1 MNPIP
6 LSLALAVA
14 LLGAT
19 TLPAQQAPR
28 HKIESQI
35 VGPAWVQGMIY
46 TQSPKG
52 SRLATTYVKDGKW
65 VVAIDNVAGEPFDDI
80 LRAATEVVPQFS
92 EADVV
97 IGHSIPPAG
106 PVAFSRD
113 GKRYAYAG
121 LRGGDVIV
129 ILDGKEIFRAKHSLA
144 APPVSLLQF
153 SPDGKRLFFYNQT
166 TDTLQ
171 SFRLMLD
178 GKPATPAFDRTPP
191 IFFSADG
198 SRWILN
204 GGKAKQPLEQ
214 LLVIDGQE
222 QNYPAERARFSPD
235 GKKVACT
242 TGASGEQKLLV
253 DGKVVLD
260 TKAIIERF
268 RLSASGDGAV
278 IVQKKPNDQNQQL
291 YLNGKLIAGV
301 DGVRDIVFSPD
312 GKRWAARCTRD
323 MNSIAWFVV
332 DGKKH
337 NEYKSVGGLLFS
349 PDSSKAVYVAESGEK
364 KFVVTNGAEDSGNAL
379 LIGLAFAPT
388 GNALTYVAGPN
399 YVHVHHAGK
408 VSPQHRTVFK
418 LEMSPDGARCAYFA
432 KETNY
437 SDFYVDG
444 EKKTRAS
451 EFGGKVIFSPDSRHF
466 AANAWEKDGN
476 TVYINDDYIPAR
488 RSLGVPMEFTPDSQH
503 LIVAGTVNHPA
514 QPTIPLQAY
523 YVDGQE
529 VARFGTRGVTWANSP
544 TRLRAPVT
552 MLPWGVST
560 TKIDPDAKDWEFLP
574 DGRIVFLG
582 VAGTAE
588 NFGPMTRITVTPAAG
603 TTFASWFTDV
613 KSAAEKEAAAAIA
626 ATEQAAAE
634 KAVAAA
640 KAKEAAAEAAAKRK
654 AAVDAAAAAK
664 VKARADAA
672 AAKAAAR
679 QKQ

>member
-1 MNPIP
+1 MKLIP
-6 LSLALAVA
+6 RSLAIAIA

-19 TLPAQQAPR
+19 TLPGQLAPR
-28 HKIESQI
+28 HKIESEI

-52 SRLATTYVKDGKW
+52 SRLAATYAKDGKW
-65 VVAIDNVAGEPFDDI
+65 VVAIDNVEGEPFDEI
-80 LRAATEVVPQFS
+80 LRVATKVVPQFN
-92 EADVV
+92 EADIVV
-97 IGHSIPPAG
+97 GQSIPPAG
-106 PVAFSRD
+106 PVAFNRD
-113 GKRYAYAG
+113 GRRYAYAG

-129 ILDGKEIFRAKHSLA
+129 ILDGKEIFRAKHSLT

-166 TDTLQ
+166 ADTLQ
-171 SFRLMLD
+171 SFRLMVD
-178 GKPATPAFDRTPP
+178 GKPVTPAFDRTPP
-191 IFFSADG
+191 IFFSPDG

-204 GGKAKQPLEQ
+204 GGKAKQPLEK
-214 LLVIDGQE
+214 LLVIDGQV

-235 GKKVACT
+235 GKKVVCT

-260 TKAIIERF
+260 TKAIIDRF
-268 RLSASGDGAV
+268 RVSASGDTAV

-291 YLNGKLIAGV
+291 YLNGKLVAGV
-301 DGVRDIVFSPD
+301 EGIRDIAFSPD
-312 GKRWAARCTRD
+312 GKRWAARCSRE
-323 MNSIAWFVV
+323 MNSIQWVV
-332 DGKKH
+332 LDGKKH
-337 NEYKSVGGLLFS
+337 NEYKSVAGLMFS
-349 PDSSKAVYVAESGEK
+349 PDSSKAVYVAESGVK
-364 KFVVTNGAEDSGNAL
+364 KFVVSNGEEDNGNPL
-379 LIGLAFAPT
+379 LIGLSFAPT
-388 GNALTYVAGPN
+388 GNVLTYVAGPN

-418 LEMSPDGARCAYFA
+418 LEMSPDGTRCAYFA

-444 EKKTRAS
+444 QNVAKAS
-451 EFGGKVIFSPDSRHF
+451 EFGGKVIFSPDSKHY

-476 TVYINDDYIPAR
+476 TVFINTDYIPAR

-503 LIVAGTVNHPA
+503 LIIAGTVHHPA

-523 YVDGQE
+523 YLDGQE

-544 TRLRAPVT
+544 TRVRAAVGT
-552 MLPWGVST
+552 LPWGVST
-560 TKIDPDAKDWEFLP
+560 TQIDVDAKDWEYLP

-582 VAGTAE
+582 IAGTAE
-588 NFGPMTRITVTPAAG
+588 NYGPMTRITVTPAAG

-613 KSAAEKEAAAAIA
+613 KAATAKEAADAVAAREKV
-626 ATEQAAAE
+626 TAE
-634 KAVAAA
+634 KAAAAA

-654 AAVDAAAAAK
+654 AAAEAAAAARA
-664 VKARADAA
+664 KAKADAA
-672 AAKAAAR
+672 AAKKAKAAR
-679 QKQ
+679 